1 MNEWLV
7 TVHLRIQHET
17 RKHPT
22 LRRFMS
28 NELRN
33 FLALSYDELE
43 ALNLKAK
50 EQRKNR
56 VATHKIQEER
66 IKYLT
71 DEKRIKAVTVL
82 FSDLEGRLHMLDYDK
97 KFLINSWD
105 NLTFDGSSIR
115 GFTAQR
121 ESDLRLAMDWSAFY
135 WAPSDV
141 FGSGKV
147 LVFGEVI
154 DKDGAPYSGDI
165 RGVLKGY
172 TDKLHKK
179 EGYTLNAANEIEG
192 FLFDGPDAERR
203 YHETGKFEY
212 VNTGGYYHSLPGDP
226 LRHFIDTSAEV
237 QRAMGFQNEKDHPE
251 VAPSQFE
258 INYGYGEAVA
268 AADQIQLYKLI
279 CRQVATTMGL
289 TASFLPKPVVGVNGS
304 GMHTNVSISKGGKNL
319 FWDPKGEEKLA
330 KIAWSF
336 VDRILT
342 HANDLCLLLNASVN
356 SYRRLDPHFE
366 APNQIKASP
375 IDRGSMVRIP
385 IGNEKSSRVEIRS
398 VSPDANPYLVL
409 YSLFRTGLEG
419 ETSKI
424 KNLRQAERYLPD
436 NIYTAIENFQKADWT
451 TQLLGED
458 VKARYAELK
467 HASADRC
474 ARLLGTFVK
483 APEVQY
489 HHEVYNQYLWNQF

>member
-1 MNEWLV
+1 
-7 TVHLRIQHET
+7 
-17 RKHPT
+17 
-22 LRRFMS
+22 MS
-28 NELRN
+28 NELRS
-33 FLALSYDELE
+33 FLTLSYDELE
-43 ALNLKAK
+43 QLNLKAK
-50 EQRKNR
+50 EQRLNR
-56 VATHKIQEER
+56 VDPHKIQEER

-97 KFLINSWD
+97 KFLIKSWD

-135 WAPSDV
+135 WVPADI

-154 DKDGAPYSGDI
+154 DKDGTAYSADI
-165 RGVLKGY
+165 RGMLKGFAQA
-172 TDKLHKK
+172 LHKK

-192 FLFDGPDAERR
+192 FLFQGADAERR
-203 YHETGKFEY
+203 YNETGRFEY

-226 LRHFIDTSAEV
+226 LRTFIDTTAEV

-258 INYGYGEAVA
+258 INYSYGEVVA
-268 AADQIQLYKLI
+268 AADQIQLYKLV
-279 CRQVATTMGL
+279 CRQVATRMGL
-289 TASFLPKPVVGVNGS
+289 TASFLPKPVVGVNGN
-304 GMHTNVSISKGGKNL
+304 GMHTNVSISNGKNL
-319 FWDPKGEEKLA
+319 CWDAKGEEKLS
-330 KIAWSF
+330 KFGWSF

-342 HANDLCLLLNASVN
+342 HGNDICLLLNASVN
-356 SYRRLDPHFE
+356 AYRRLDPHFE

-375 IDRGSMVRIP
+375 VDRGSMIRIP
-385 IGNEKSSRVEIRS
+385 IGNEKSMRVEVRS
-398 VSPDANPYLVL
+398 VAPDANPYMVM
-409 YSLFRTGLEG
+409 YSIFKTGLDG
-419 ETSKI
+419 DTSTI

-436 NIYTAIENFQKADWT
+436 NIYTALDHFRKAEWT
-451 TQLLGED
+451 TKLLGED
-458 VKARYAELK
+458 VKTRYADLK
-467 HASADRC
+467 QAAADRC
-474 ARLLGTFVK
+474 SRALGTFVK
-483 APEVQY
+483 APEVQF